1 MNESDR
7 YNETLGQA
15 VNMKSQPDTAVRT
28 DQYFTPNPILTD
40 EIVRSS

>member
-28 DQYFTPNPILTD
+28 DQYY
-40 EIVRSS
+40 SSLPTSEAC